1 MHTLL
6 TQDIIEISLEANE
19 NLDALSLLIK
29 DRVAEDKPL
38 NGCYIFSLF
47 CELVWLNSSILR
59 TLRRD
64 MQEPSFKDETQ
75 KELLVSPETVKSL
88 STLML
93 AKWQATRELN
103 SLSYSLASH

>member
-1 MHTLL
+1 
-6 TQDIIEISLEANE
+6 
-19 NLDALSLLIK
+19 
-29 DRVAEDKPL
+29 
-38 NGCYIFSLF
+38 
-47 CELVWLNSSILR
+47 
-59 TLRRD
+59 